1 MLDYL
6 VLLGPSRIACPFM
19 ENANDM
25 RAFAQCAIE
34 DSLGVIEISQLLGSR
49 QYPWV
54 HLINALTGI
63 AI

>member
-1 MLDYL
+1 M
-6 VLLGPSRIACPFM
+6 G
-19 ENANDM
+19 NAKDL

-34 DSLGVIEISQLLGSR
+34 DSLGVIEISQLLGSH

>member
-1 MLDYL
+1 M
-6 VLLGPSRIACPFM
+6 G
-19 ENANDM
+19 NANDV

>member
-1 MLDYL
+1 MLEYL
-6 VLLGPSRIACPFM
+6 ALLGPSRIACPSVG
-19 ENANDM
+19 NANDM